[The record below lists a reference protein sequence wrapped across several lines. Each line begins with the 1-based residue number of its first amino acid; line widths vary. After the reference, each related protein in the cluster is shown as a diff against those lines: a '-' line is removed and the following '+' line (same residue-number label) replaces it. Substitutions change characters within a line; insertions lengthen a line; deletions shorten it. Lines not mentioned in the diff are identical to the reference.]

1 MMTGAQ
7 FEIRID
13 HTPRTYRD
21 RKDFAMEAASFLKSR
36 NPQRCRSQ
44 RPKDWNGDRRRLQAR
59 LMSVTE
65 AERNSYESSSDPFSY
80 LVGSDR
86 NLLDQWATL
95 RRGWHRPK
103 IPNGV
108 TKSVASPRARNNDCD
123 RGAYGSSRRR
133 TNGIVDCRSV
143 TGSSQAPLMALTMR
157 RAGLSSGID
166 QDRADY
172 TVYCGGWDVGR
183 NYETR
188 GGPDNLRWFWSLT
201 VNGPMTRADR
211 VATLEEAKAQFQKSW
226 DAWKAWAKLE
236 EAP

>member
-1 MMTGAQ
+1 
-7 FEIRID
+7 
-13 HTPRTYRD
+13 
-21 RKDFAMEAASFLKSR
+21 
-36 NPQRCRSQ
+36 
-44 RPKDWNGDRRRLQAR
+44 
-59 LMSVTE
+59 
-65 AERNSYESSSDPFSY
+65 
-80 LVGSDR
+80 
-86 NLLDQWATL
+86 
-95 RRGWHRPK
+95 
-103 IPNGV
+103 
-108 TKSVASPRARNNDCD
+108 
-123 RGAYGSSRRR
+123 
-133 TNGIVDCRSV
+133 
-143 TGSSQAPLMALTMR
+143 MALTMR